1 MSEIKKMYDR
11 NMCAGPFY
19 KVLSDVLVRMEN
31 RLEKMDQLE
40 KDVVEARE
48 RILYLEQMNI
58 NGMEKQTE
66 LETSLEM
73 KGRIID
79 TLCEQ
84 CRNFESFQA
93 RTEPCINTLLQ
104 GLGALERSCESFFN
118 SKNADKK
125 KAEDEHFIVSSN
137 IDTLFR
143 ANVDR
148 NKEYQ
153 KLTEKMEKY
162 NRELAECNKDIIGT
176 HMTLMKY
183 KQENNMLDN
192 RIDDINKENQS
203 TENGLDVLRLKLIDV
218 LDEVEKNTSE
228 ATEIKQMAVHIH
240 SKNSGYDTTFGVVM
254 QRMNELEDAMKTV
267 TMHWSDIRSIKER
280 LAILERTC
288 TFCGGTAKL
297 KHGEVDCCL
306 DCFVEQN

>member
-1 MSEIKKMYDR
+1 MSEITEMIENIVKSRGSHLILDR
-11 NMCAGPFY
+11 LVA
-19 KVLSDVLVRMEN
+19 DVLRSMAN

-58 NGMEKQTE
+58 NGMEKQAE
-66 LETSLEM
+66 LESSLEM

-104 GLGALERSCESFFN
+104 GLGALEQ
-118 SKNADKK
+118 KNKKEADN
-125 KAEDEHFIVSSN
+125 HFIVSSN
-137 IDTLFR
+137 IETLFR

-153 KLTEKMEKY
+153 KLKEQKEKY
-162 NRELAECNKDIIGT
+162 NRELAECNKDIIGS

-183 KQENNMLDN
+183 KQENTLLDN
-192 RIDDINKENQS
+192 RINDLYAENQS
-203 TENGLDVLRLKLIDV
+203 KENGIDTLRLKLIDV
-218 LDEVEKNTSE
+218 LDEVEKNTCE
-228 ATEIKQMAVHIH
+228 AAEIKRMAIDIYG
-240 SKNSGYDTTFGVVM
+240 KNREYDRSFGATM
-254 QRMNELEDAMKTV
+254 QRMNELESAME
-267 TMHWSDIRSIKER
+267 DIRTLKER
-280 LAILERTC
+280 VEILEECKIT
-288 TFCGGTAKL
+288 L
-297 KHGEVDCCL
+297 
-306 DCFVEQN
+306 QN